1 MAAAVAAAAR
11 TPSRPVPA
19 REAPLS
25 ATDWCDTAD
34 DWGMEEE
41 EDDGWG
47 GGVKKDSQV
56 QEEAAAPEAEGKV
69 DHSGGG
75 SIKSK
80 SNDV

>member
-1 MAAAVAAAAR
+1 MAAAAAR

-34 DWGMEEE
+34 DWGMEEDE
-41 EDDGWG
+41 DGWG
-47 GGVKKDSQV
+47 GGMKKDSQA

-69 DHSGGG
+69 DHSGG
-75 SIKSK
+75 SIKS
-80 SNDV
+80 NDM